1 MWKKRITFIFC
12 FSSDYQKYEKTM
24 KHLTEALSNVLRPTP
39 IAKTGK
45 P

>member
-1 MWKKRITFIFC
+1 
-12 FSSDYQKYEKTM
+12 M